1 VPDVL
6 EAVDVKGKVLIDCTN
21 AIVQG
26 EWTLAVPEMAKDVAA
41 ASDAR
46 VVKAFNLCPD
56 QTWRTT
62 PVAVPLCG
70 DDPDA
75 LAIVRRLVS
84 DIGCEPLDGGGL
96 DRAALLEAT
105 AAVVIGLAVAGK
117 DLRDA
122 LG

>member
-1 VPDVL
+1 
-6 EAVDVKGKVLIDCTN
+6 
-21 AIVQG
+21 
-26 EWTLAVPEMAKDVAA
+26 
-41 ASDAR
+41 
-46 VVKAFNLCPD
+46 
-56 QTWRTT
+56 
-62 PVAVPLCG
+62 VAVPLCG